1 MTGEFILPTQYNY
14 AENFNYG
21 IGIITD
27 DKGATYAINYQGK
40 RISLYFKELHT
51 YRAIIYGKK
60 KGSKAYYQSQYT
72 RWENTARSAYQ
83 SATNLGIRV
92 KSNNKEAG
100 GTYGGK
106 LMYWNTYK
114 SNLTKAQRE
123 MRNIRLEAQRN
134 GHNIPQS
141 HYETVVLVL

>member
-1 MTGEFILPTQYNY
+1 MPSTIKE
-14 AENFNYG
+14 
-21 IGIITD
+21 
-27 DKGATYAINYQGK
+27 K

-51 YRAIIYGKK
+51 YRAILYGKK

-72 RWENTARSAYQ
+72 HWENTARSAYQ

-92 KSNNKEAG
+92 KSN
-100 GTYGGK
+100 
-106 LMYWNTYK
+106 
-114 SNLTKAQRE
+114 LTKAQRE

-134 GHNIPQS
+134 EHNIPQS

>member
-1 MTGEFILPTQYNY
+1 MPSTIKE
-14 AENFNYG
+14 
-21 IGIITD
+21 
-27 DKGATYAINYQGK
+27 K

-51 YRAIIYGKK
+51 YGAIFYGKK

-92 KSNNKEAG
+92 KSN
-100 GTYGGK
+100 
-106 LMYWNTYK
+106 
-114 SNLTKAQRE
+114 LTKAQRE

-134 GHNIPQS
+134 GHTIPQS

>member
-1 MTGEFILPTQYNY
+1 MPSTIKEK
-14 AENFNYG
+14 E
-21 IGIITD
+21 
-27 DKGATYAINYQGK
+27 
-40 RISLYFKELHT
+40 SLRSFKELHT
-51 YRAIIYGKK
+51 YRAIFYGKK
-60 KGSKAYYQSQYT
+60 KGSKVYYQSQYT

-92 KSNNKEAG
+92 KSNNKEVG

>member
-1 MTGEFILPTQYNY
+1 MARRRGAKPTISHNTPVGRILPAQL
-14 AENFNYG
+14 
-21 IGIITD
+21 
-27 DKGATYAINYQGK
+27 
-40 RISLYFKELHT
+40 ISP
-51 YRAIIYGKK
+51 
-60 KGSKAYYQSQYT
+60 
-72 RWENTARSAYQ
+72 
-83 SATNLGIRV
+83 TNLGIRV
-92 KSNNKEAG
+92 KSNNKEVG

-141 HYETVVLVL
+141 HYETVVLVLSTI

>member
-1 MTGEFILPTQYNY
+1 MPSTIKE
-14 AENFNYG
+14 
-21 IGIITD
+21 
-27 DKGATYAINYQGK
+27 K

-51 YRAIIYGKK
+51 YGAIFYGKK

-92 KSNNKEAG
+92 KSNNKEVG

-141 HYETVVLVL
+141 HYETVVLVLSTI

>member
-1 MTGEFILPTQYNY
+1 MPQLSRRK
-14 AENFNYG
+14 
-21 IGIITD
+21 D
-27 DKGATYAINYQGK
+27 
-40 RISLYFKELHT
+40 ISLFQRT
-51 YRAIIYGKK
+51 
-60 KGSKAYYQSQYT
+60 AYLRSHLLWQEEGEQSLLYQSQYT

-134 GHNIPQS
+134 GHNIPPS
-141 HYETVVLVL
+141 HYETVVLVLLTI